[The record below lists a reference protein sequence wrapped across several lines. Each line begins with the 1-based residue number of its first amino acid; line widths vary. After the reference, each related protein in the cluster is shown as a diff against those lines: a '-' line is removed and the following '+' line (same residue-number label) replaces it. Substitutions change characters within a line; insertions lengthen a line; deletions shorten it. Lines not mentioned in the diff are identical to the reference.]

1 MGVSLAGSLGGLD
14 WSLTMAGRAGIKNR
28 TLSRSPE
35 AEAFLPQRLV
45 SVPVGLRAD
54 CRSF

>member
-35 AEAFLPQRLV
+35 AEAFLPAV